1 MNRKIKIILQIFLI
15 GCFIFIGWI
24 SNATFYPLEYI
35 ASTPKSFINDDTIK
49 DDTLN
54 LPFPFN
60 DKDEYP
66 FNGNTNESPFY
77 LKNPANVADSVY
89 YDPISNSYIFTKKIG
104 DYNLSPPNEMSF
116 EEYQKFES
124 NKSLKEYWKNKS
136 DAYNT
141 AKGSSLI
148 PKIHIGGEAFDKIF
162 GSNAIDIRPQ
172 GSAELIFGIN
182 AMRREDPS
190 LDVKQRRNANFDF
203 QEKIQMNVTAKI
215 GDKIQLGMNYNT
227 EATFEFEN
235 KMKLAYEGK
244 EDEIIKIIEAGDV
257 TLPLNSTL
265 ITGSQSL
272 FGIKTKL
279 QFGKTTVT
287 SVFSQQKSKSSTIE
301 VSGGAQISEF
311 EVKADQYEENKHYF
325 LSQYYRNKYNG
336 ALQSLPIV
344 NSNINI
350 TKIEVWITNIGAAT
364 TDNRNVVALTDLG
377 EYNPYNTN
385 VITPGSIVNPSN
397 YSNNLYSLTNN
408 SSIRDINQASNYLG
422 GTLNLVSGVD
432 FEKVELAKKLLPTEF
447 TYNSKLGFISLSS
460 TLNADQVLAVAY
472 QYTIVGDDS
481 VYQVGDFSTD
491 IAGPNALIVKLIKST
506 SLNTKVPLWNLMMKN
521 VYALGAYQV
530 NQEDFRL
537 NIVYTNSEN
546 GVPVG
551 YFSEGN
557 SDVKGIPIIRILN
570 LDNLNTQLDPSPD
583 GVFDFIDMAAT
594 QGGTVQSSNG
604 RIFFPVLEP
613 FGKDLRNKFN
623 DNTIADKYCYDSLYT
638 MTKTG
643 AQQYPDKN
651 KFSIIGT
658 YKSSS
663 SSEISLNAMNVP
675 QGSVKVTAGGIQL
688 TENVDYTV
696 DYTLGRV
703 KVINEGILNS
713 GTPIQINLESNSL
726 FNIQTKSLMGTHID
740 HEVNKNFMLGATI
753 LNLTEKP
760 ITQKTNFGDE
770 PISNTIWG
778 LNGTYEKESVFI
790 TKLLD
795 KLPFYSTKTPSKISI
810 TGEFAHLIPGHAR
823 AVGKTGTSY
832 IDDFEGSKSSI
843 DMKNISTWQL
853 ASTPQNQTNL
863 FPEGALGTGLKFRF
877 NAAKLCWYTIDHS
890 VFRLNSNLLPSNIT
904 KDELSNHHVRI
915 IYEDEIFPNKE
926 TPTGQPVILAML
938 DLAYYPK
945 ERGPYNYNT
954 ENINPANGEFL
965 NPEKMWGGIMRKV
978 ETTDFEAT
986 NMEYIEF
993 WLMDPFINPEGL
1005 GETLPNPPTGEIYFN
1020 LGDISEDV
1028 LRDSRKSFENG
1039 LPTTTTV
1046 TDVDTTVWGRVPT
1059 IQALTNS
1066 FDNNPDARKYQDV
1079 GYDGLMDE
1087 DERSYFDS
1095 VYIQKLPAN
1104 LQAAAKTDPSS
1115 DNYHYFR
1122 GSDYD
1127 NESKSI
1133 LERYKK
1139 YNGVDGN
1146 SPAST
1151 QSAEDYPTQSSTIPN
1166 TEDINKDN
1174 TLSESERYFQYRIE
1188 LTPNKMVVGENY
1200 ITDMYEAP
1208 AVLLSN
1214 DKKAKVKWYQFKIP
1228 IKTPDKVVGNI
1239 QDFKSIRF
1247 MRMFMK
1253 GWSENTVLRF
1263 ASLELV
1269 RGEWRKYNLS
1279 LVPGE
1284 YEMDDNNNTTFDVS
1298 VVNIEENAE
1307 KIPVPYVIPPGIER
1321 EINLG
1326 TTNLQELNE
1335 QSLSLKVVHLMD
1347 GDARVCY
1354 KTCDFDMREFKTLR
1368 MFVHEEAVGTNDNI
1382 KEGDL
1387 TIFMRLGTDF
1397 TDNYYEYEIP
1407 LTPTPWYTTTSNPD
1421 IIWPDSNEFNITL
1434 NVLQNLKM
1442 ERNIQMRVPGS
1453 GVTLSTPYTTSDN
1466 GRKVTVVG
1474 MPTLSSVKV
1483 IMIGLRNPKKSA
1495 GTINDDGMAKSAE
1508 VWVNELRLTDFNEK
1522 GGWAATSTVNA
1533 TLADLGTATMAGKIS
1548 TPGFG
1553 SIEKKISER
1562 SKETIKEYAIATSLE
1577 LGKFL
1582 PEKTGIKIP
1591 MHFDYSHNVSDPQYN
1606 PLNPDLLF
1614 DEDIDTYASK
1624 EERDSVKALGQEL
1637 TVRKSLNFV
1646 NVKKEKTGTSS
1657 KSHVYDV
1664 ENLDFTYSYTEQYHR
1679 NIDIEHDFKK
1689 TYKGSIGYTFTNSPK
1704 NFTPLSKVKFFSA
1717 KPLKIVKDFNFYLMP
1732 KSLTFR
1738 TDLDRMYAENKL
1750 RNKSKADIL
1759 IDTTYIKSFSWA
1771 RDYGM
1776 KFDLTQNLKAD
1787 ITATADARI
1796 DEPDGRI
1803 DKEDSDYGWK
1813 TDSIMENMK
1822 NFGRITNYD
1831 QTLNVN
1837 YTIPI
1842 NKISWFNWVTSSAK
1856 YTGIYSWQGAPLSSV
1871 NLGNIIENSN
1881 SKQLNGSFSFTNLYN
1896 KINYLKKLNQE
1907 KSSTTIVA
1915 KAKKSTDSTGVD
1927 SNKTN
1932 ISKSIV
1938 DNILK
1943 FFMGIKTVSFTYS
1956 QGNGTY
1962 LPGFVNN
1969 PSILGMDNKWKSPG
1983 WGYVFG
1989 DINQIRER
1997 AMENNWISKDSMLNS
2012 QFASKLTDNFTA
2024 RATIEP
2030 FSKFIIELTSTRTF
2044 SKNHSEYIKW
2054 DPVSSKY
2061 KEYSPIEKGAYSV
2074 SYLTWPTAFMNK
2086 EDKITHSNE
2095 VFEKFK
2101 ENRLV
2106 IAWRLAENNKHW
2118 QANSLTMVDSISGD
2132 VYPLGYGPTSQDVL
2146 IPAFLS
2152 AYTNKEPEKVKL
2164 NAFSEKFSLRDIPI
2178 PNWRITYNGLSKLT
2192 FVKKYLKTLSI
2203 SHAYKSTYTIGAY
2216 TSDILYADNNQ
2227 DGLSDIKDK
2236 LSSNYVPQHEI
2247 AQVVLTEQFNPLLN
2261 IDMTWNNSLISNI
2274 ELKRSR
2280 DLSLSFA
2287 NNQLTEISSNEIV
2300 VGLGYRIKDVVL
2312 NVKGL
2317 NGGKSKKLKS
2327 DLNIKSDVSIKSNK
2341 TVLRKIVEDINQI
2354 STGQRIISISVSAD
2368 YLIND
2373 KFTIKFF
2380 FDKIVTNPYVPS
2392 MFLNSSTNAG
2402 FSLKFT
2408 LAQ

>member
-1 MNRKIKIILQIFLI
+1 
-15 GCFIFIGWI
+15 
-24 SNATFYPLEYI
+24 
-35 ASTPKSFINDDTIK
+35 
-49 DDTLN
+49 
-54 LPFPFN
+54 
-60 DKDEYP
+60 
-66 FNGNTNESPFY
+66 
-77 LKNPANVADSVY
+77 
-89 YDPISNSYIFTKKIG
+89 
-104 DYNLSPPNEMSF
+104 
-116 EEYQKFES
+116 
-124 NKSLKEYWKNKS
+124 
-136 DAYNT
+136 
-141 AKGSSLI
+141 
-148 PKIHIGGEAFDKIF
+148 
-162 GSNAIDIRPQ
+162 
-172 GSAELIFGIN
+172 
-182 AMRREDPS
+182 
-190 LDVKQRRNANFDF
+190 
-203 QEKIQMNVTAKI
+203 
-215 GDKIQLGMNYNT
+215 
-227 EATFEFEN
+227 
-235 KMKLAYEGK
+235 
-244 EDEIIKIIEAGDV
+244 
-257 TLPLNSTL
+257 
-265 ITGSQSL
+265 
-272 FGIKTKL
+272 
-279 QFGKTTVT
+279 
-287 SVFSQQKSKSSTIE
+287 
-301 VSGGAQISEF
+301 
-311 EVKADQYEENKHYF
+311 
-325 LSQYYRNKYNG
+325 
-336 ALQSLPIV
+336 
-344 NSNINI
+344 
-350 TKIEVWITNIGAAT
+350 
-364 TDNRNVVALTDLG
+364 
-377 EYNPYNTN
+377 
-385 VITPGSIVNPSN
+385 
-397 YSNNLYSLTNN
+397 
-408 SSIRDINQASNYLG
+408 
-422 GTLNLVSGVD
+422 
-432 FEKVELAKKLLPTEF
+432 
-447 TYNSKLGFISLSS
+447 
-460 TLNADQVLAVAY
+460 
-472 QYTIVGDDS
+472 
-481 VYQVGDFSTD
+481 
-491 IAGPNALIVKLIKST
+491 
-506 SLNTKVPLWNLMMKN
+506 
-521 VYALGAYQV
+521 
-530 NQEDFRL
+530 
-537 NIVYTNSEN
+537 
-546 GVPVG
+546 
-551 YFSEGN
+551 
-557 SDVKGIPIIRILN
+557 
-570 LDNLNTQLDPSPD
+570 
-583 GVFDFIDMAAT
+583 
-594 QGGTVQSSNG
+594 
-604 RIFFPVLEP
+604 
-613 FGKDLRNKFN
+613 
-623 DNTIADKYCYDSLYT
+623 
-638 MTKTG
+638 
-643 AQQYPDKN
+643 
-651 KFSIIGT
+651 
-658 YKSSS
+658 
-663 SSEISLNAMNVP
+663 
-675 QGSVKVTAGGIQL
+675 
-688 TENVDYTV
+688 
-696 DYTLGRV
+696 
-703 KVINEGILNS
+703 
-713 GTPIQINLESNSL
+713 
-726 FNIQTKSLMGTHID
+726 
-740 HEVNKNFMLGATI
+740 
-753 LNLTEKP
+753 
-760 ITQKTNFGDE
+760 
-770 PISNTIWG
+770 
-778 LNGTYEKESVFI
+778 
-790 TKLLD
+790 
-795 KLPFYSTKTPSKISI
+795 
-810 TGEFAHLIPGHAR
+810 
-823 AVGKTGTSY
+823 
-832 IDDFEGSKSSI
+832 
-843 DMKNISTWQL
+843 
-853 ASTPQNQTNL
+853 
-863 FPEGALGTGLKFRF
+863 
-877 NAAKLCWYTIDHS
+877 
-890 VFRLNSNLLPSNIT
+890 
-904 KDELSNHHVRI
+904 
-915 IYEDEIFPNKE
+915 
-926 TPTGQPVILAML
+926 
-938 DLAYYPK
+938 
-945 ERGPYNYNT
+945 
-954 ENINPANGEFL
+954 
-965 NPEKMWGGIMRKV
+965 
-978 ETTDFEAT
+978 
-986 NMEYIEF
+986 
-993 WLMDPFINPEGL
+993 
-1005 GETLPNPPTGEIYFN
+1005 
-1020 LGDISEDV
+1020 
-1028 LRDSRKSFENG
+1028 
-1039 LPTTTTV
+1039 
-1046 TDVDTTVWGRVPT
+1046 
-1059 IQALTNS
+1059 
-1066 FDNNPDARKYQDV
+1066 
-1079 GYDGLMDE
+1079 
-1087 DERSYFDS
+1087 
-1095 VYIQKLPAN
+1095 
-1104 LQAAAKTDPSS
+1104 
-1115 DNYHYFR
+1115 
-1122 GSDYD
+1122 
-1127 NESKSI
+1127 
-1133 LERYKK
+1133 
-1139 YNGVDGN
+1139 
-1146 SPAST
+1146 
-1151 QSAEDYPTQSSTIPN
+1151 
-1166 TEDINKDN
+1166 
-1174 TLSESERYFQYRIE
+1174 
-1188 LTPNKMVVGENY
+1188 MVVGENY

-1228 IKTPDKVVGNI
+1228 IKNPDKVVGNI

-1253 GWSENTVLRF
+1253 GWAESTVLRF

-1997 AMENNWISKDSMLNS
+1997 AMENNWLSKDSMLNS

-2274 ELKRSR
+2274 EFKRSR

>member
-1 MNRKIKIILQIFLI
+1 MV
-15 GCFIFIGWI
+15 WI
-24 SNATFYPLEYI
+24 SNATFYHLDFTKT
-35 ASTPKSFINDDTIK
+35 TPKSFINDDTIK
-49 DDTLN
+49 DDTIK
-54 LPFPFN
+54 LPYPF
-60 DKDEYP
+60 KDEEEYL
-66 FNGNTNESPFY
+66 FNENNNESPFY
-77 LKNPANVADSVY
+77 LKNPSNVADSVY
-89 YDPISNSYIFTKKIG
+89 YDPISNSYIFTKKVG
-104 DYNLSPPNEMSF
+104 DYDLSPSNEMSF
-116 EEYQKFES
+116 EDYQKYDL
-124 NKSLKEYWKNKS
+124 NKTLKEYWKNKS

-162 GSNAIDIRPQ
+162 GSNTIDIRPQ
-172 GSAELIFGIN
+172 GSAELIFGVN

-227 EATFEFEN
+227 EATFDFEN

-272 FGIKTKL
+272 FGLKTKL

-301 VSGGAQISEF
+301 VSGGAQTSEF

-325 LSQYYRNKYNG
+325 LSQYYRDKYNG

-364 TDNRNVVALTDLG
+364 TDNRNVVALMDLG
-377 EYNPYNTN
+377 EHNPYNTG

-397 YSNNLYSLTNN
+397 YSNNLYTLTDNP
-408 SSIRDINQASNYLG
+408 SVRDINQASNYLSG
-422 GTLNLVSGVD
+422 SLNLVSGVD

-460 TLNADQVLAVAY
+460 TINADQVLAVAY

-537 NIVYTNSEN
+537 NIVYTNNEN

-557 SDVKGIPIIRILN
+557 SDIKGIPIIRILN

-703 KVINEGILNS
+703 KIINEGILNS

-726 FNIQTKSLMGTHID
+726 FNIQTKTLMGTHID

-778 LNGTYEKESVFI
+778 LNGSYEKESVFI

-863 FPEGALGTGLKFRF
+863 FPEGALGTGLKFRY

-890 VFRLNSNLLPSNIT
+890 VFRINSNLLPSNIS
-904 KDELSNHHVRI
+904 KNELSNHHVRI

-954 ENINPANGEFL
+954 ENINPVNGEFL

-993 WLMDPFINPEGL
+993 WLMDPFIDPEGV
-1005 GETLPNPPTGEIYFN
+1005 GEDLTNPPTGELYFN

-1335 QSLSLKVVHLMD
+1335 QSLSLKVNNLMD

-1387 TIFMRLGTDF
+1387 TVFMRLGTDF

-1453 GVTLSTPYTTSDN
+1453 GVTLTTPYTTLDN

-1483 IMIGLRNPKKSA
+1483 IMIGIRNPKKSA
-1495 GTINDDGMAKSAE
+1495 ISLNDDGLAKSAE
-1508 VWVNELRLTDFNEK
+1508 IWVNELRLTDFNEK

-1582 PEKTGIKIP
+1582 PEKSGIKIP

-1657 KSHVYDV
+1657 KSHIYDV

-1704 NFTPLSKVKFFSA
+1704 NFTPLSKVKFLSA

-1803 DKEDSDYGWK
+1803 DKEDSDYEWK
-1813 TDSIMENMK
+1813 TDSIMENIK
-1822 NFGRITNYD
+1822 NFGRVTNYD
-1831 QTLNVN
+1831 QTLNIN

-1896 KINYLKKLNQE
+1896 KINYLKKLNLE
-1907 KSSTTIVA
+1907 KSSTSIVA
-1915 KAKKSTDSTGVD
+1915 KTKKSTDSSGVD

-1932 ISKSIV
+1932 ISKSLV
-1938 DNILK
+1938 DNLLK
-1943 FFMGIKTVSFTYS
+1943 FFMGVKTVSFTYS

-1969 PSILGMDNKWKSPG
+1969 PSILGMDNNWKSPG

-1997 AMENNWISKDSMLNS
+1997 AMENDWISKDSMLNN
-2012 QFASKLTDNFTA
+2012 QFTSKLTDNFTA

-2054 DPVSSKY
+2054 DPSSSKY

-2074 SYLTWPTAFMNK
+2074 SYFTWPTAFMNK
-2086 EDKITHSNE
+2086 EDKVTHSNE

-2101 ENRLV
+2101 ESRLV
-2106 IAWRLAENNKHW
+2106 IAWRLAENNQHW
-2118 QANSLTMVDSISGD
+2118 QANPLTMVDSITGD

-2216 TSDILYADNNQ
+2216 TTDILYADNNQ

-2317 NGGKSKKLKS
+2317 NAGKTKKLKS

-2354 STGQRIISISVSAD
+2354 STGQRIVSISVSAD

-2392 MFLNSSTNAG
+2392 MFLNSNTNAG